1 MGVGYQVADAGANSQ
16 VGKGACPRLS
26 PSLIQARH
34 QIIFGKVKRKRRPAP
49 FLTCKFAP
57 DPAPDNRDSNP
68 KLLRFPPRA
77 GMMFVVRIP
86 QMSISDV
93 RVDLRSRDIAVPQQ
107 SLHRTRVGA
116 VLEQMSGEAM
126 P

>member
-34 QIIFGKVKRKRRPAP
+34 QIIFGKVKKKRRPAP
-49 FLTCKFAP
+49 FLTCKFAT
-57 DPAPDNRDSNP
+57 DPAPDTRNP
-68 KLLRFPPRA
+68 KLLRFAPRA
-77 GMMFVVRIP
+77 GMVFVVRIP